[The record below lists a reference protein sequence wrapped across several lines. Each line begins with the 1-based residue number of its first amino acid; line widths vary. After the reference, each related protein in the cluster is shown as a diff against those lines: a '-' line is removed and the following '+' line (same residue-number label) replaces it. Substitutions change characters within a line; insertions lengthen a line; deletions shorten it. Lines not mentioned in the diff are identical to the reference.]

1 MEVSESES
9 LPLTPSGAIFNRT
22 PSPSPARSNV
32 FDALQPVMLHESK
45 ISFDHSQHIQFP
57 FSKLS
62 VVQHLREDNA
72 NVKKLTTSTSC
83 HDHPSILHSRMD
95 KFFSWQQV
103 MWPSCIR
110 QFCFPPT
117 TGFEPVEI
125 QVSCLPRFSIIKSK
139 RFGSSTRG

>member
-1 MEVSESES
+1 LQATTFTLRRNKTVLVSILFQTSTTQLWANLTSRNCLKSGGACGYAGDDTASLSMEVSESES

-62 VVQHLREDNA
+62 VVQHLREEIA

-83 HDHPSILHSRMD
+83 HDHPSI
-95 KFFSWQQV
+95 
-103 MWPSCIR
+103 
-110 QFCFPPT
+110 
-117 TGFEPVEI
+117 
-125 QVSCLPRFSIIKSK
+125 
-139 RFGSSTRG
+139 